1 MVLRFIVYHF
11 QFFNHFFS
19 IFVHHPFYDVVLFS
33 QGITKKKR
41 ENTPHV
47 PFVVEMDLSHQAGD
61 INENKKQPK
70 KRNEERELY
79 DDIAV

>member
-1 MVLRFIVYHF
+1 
-11 QFFNHFFS
+11 
-19 IFVHHPFYDVVLFS
+19 
-33 QGITKKKR
+33 
-41 ENTPHV
+41 
-47 PFVVEMDLSHQAGD
+47 MDLSHQAGD